1 MPSLH
6 IRAVIDKEVVQMYG
20 LVLEGG
26 GAKGSYHVGVYKA
39 LLEEGV
45 PIGGVAGTSIG
56 ALNGAMIVQGDFD
69 TCLKLWESISYSK
82 VIGANDEE
90 IERLTRLRLG
100 REELALLAQKLKL
113 LIADKGFDISPF
125 KRMLD
130 KYVDED
136 RLRSSE
142 MDFGLVTFNLSEL
155 KPMQMFKEQI
165 PYGEIKN
172 YLLASSYLPVFR
184 FERLNGKLYLD
195 GGIYDNLPFR
205 MLIGKGYDKLVIVR
219 THMDARTKEIL
230 PHGVE
235 AIIIEPS
242 EDIGRSF
249 SYDKGTVHH
258 NISLGYYDALRQ
270 LRGLK
275 GSRFYF
281 EPKGEKYYFD
291 LFSHLNDDTIK
302 DIFELLGFQ
311 GKASLRSLFEEVLPK
326 IGKMLDLEQDMSY
339 EDLAIS
345 LIERSMHEAGMERFR
360 IYHFNEVIGTKAL
373 NIVHSRERDNNRLA
387 RLKERLENIS
397 PFNREELLLQ
407 MADIIFKK

>member
-1 MPSLH
+1 
-6 IRAVIDKEVVQMYG
+6 MYG

-39 LLEEGV
+39 LLEEGI

-56 ALNGAMIVQGDFD
+56 ALNGAMIVQGDFEI
-69 TCLKLWESISYSK
+69 CLKLWESISYSK
-82 VIGANDEE
+82 IIGANDEE

-100 REELALLAQKLKL
+100 REELLLLAQKLKL
-113 LIADKGFDISPF
+113 LITDKGFDISPF

-136 RLRSSE
+136 KLRSSE
-142 MDFGLVTFNLSEL
+142 MDFGLVTFNLSDL
-155 KPMQMFKEQI
+155 KPVQLFKEQI
-165 PYGEIKN
+165 PYGEMKN
-172 YLLASSYLPVFR
+172 YLLASSYLPIFR

-205 MLIGKGYDKLVIVR
+205 MLIGKGYDRLIVVR
-219 THMDARTKEIL
+219 THLDARTREIL
-230 PHGVE
+230 PHGLE

-242 EDIGRSF
+242 EDIGRTF
-249 SYDKGTVHH
+249 NYDKETVRH
-258 NISLGYYDALRQ
+258 NIKLGYYDALRQ

-281 EPKGEKYYFD
+281 EPKGEGYYFD
-291 LFSHLNDDTIK
+291 MFAHLNEDTIK
-302 DIFELLGFQ
+302 EVSELIGFQ
-311 GKASLRSLFEEVLPK
+311 GNTSLRFLFEEILPK
-326 IGKMLDLEQDMSY
+326 IGKMLDLGQNNSY

-345 LIERSMHEAGMERFR
+345 LIERPMHEAGMDRFR
-360 IYHFNEVIGTKAL
+360 IYHFDEVIRSKSLDLVRFRG
-373 NIVHSRERDNNRLA
+373 RDTNRLA

-397 PFNREELLLQ
+397 PFNKEELLLQ
-407 MADIIFKK
+407 LADIIFRK

>member
-1 MPSLH
+1 
-6 IRAVIDKEVVQMYG
+6 MYG

-39 LLEEGV
+39 LLEEGI

-56 ALNGAMIVQGDFD
+56 ALNGAMIVQGDFEI
-69 TCLKLWESISYSK
+69 CLKLWESISYSK
-82 VIGANDEE
+82 IIGANYEE

-113 LIADKGFDISPF
+113 LITDKGFDISPF

-136 RLRSSE
+136 KIRYSL
-142 MDFGLVTFNLSEL
+142 MDFGLVTFNLSDL
-155 KPMQMFKEQI
+155 KPVQMFKEQI
-165 PYGEIKN
+165 PYGEMKN

-195 GGIYDNLPFR
+195 GGIYDNLPYR
-205 MLIGKGYDKLVIVR
+205 MLLGKGYDKLVIVR
-219 THMDARTKEIL
+219 THMDARTREIL
-230 PHGVE
+230 PHGLE

-242 EDIGRSF
+242 EDIGRTF
-249 SYDKGTVHH
+249 NYEKGMVRH
-258 NISLGYYDALRQ
+258 NIELGYYDALRQ

-275 GSRFYF
+275 GYRYYF

-291 LFSHLNDDTIK
+291 MFSHLNEDSIK
-302 DIFELLGFQ
+302 DLSELLGFQ
-311 GKASLRSLFEEVLPK
+311 GNATLRSLFEEILPK
-326 IGKMLDLEQDMSY
+326 LGKMLDIGQDKSY
-339 EDLAIS
+339 EDLAIC
-345 LIERSMHEAGMERFR
+345 LIERSMHEAGLERFR
-360 IYHFNEVIGTKAL
+360 IYHLEEVLGSKAL
-373 NIVHSRERDNNRLA
+373 DIIPSRGKDNNKLA
-387 RLKERLENIS
+387 RLWERLENIS

-407 MADIIFKK
+407 ISDIIFRK